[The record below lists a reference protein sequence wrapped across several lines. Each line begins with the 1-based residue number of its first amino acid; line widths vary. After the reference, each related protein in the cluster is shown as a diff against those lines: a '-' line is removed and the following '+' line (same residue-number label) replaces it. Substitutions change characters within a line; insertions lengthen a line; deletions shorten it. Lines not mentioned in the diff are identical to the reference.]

1 MARATRCGK
10 GGIAVIDE
18 KYVYSISN
26 LNKIMLLFHD
36 HKYKY
41 FDLNSVF
48 GFMVFQTA
56 NN

>member
-1 MARATRCGK
+1 MKKRWK
-10 GGIAVIDE
+10 SIYFIIDG

-26 LNKIMLLFHD
+26 LNKIMLLFYD

-48 GFMVFQTA
+48 GFMVIQTA
-56 NN
+56 NTKQ